1 MTSPRVGMCTAL
13 KPYAHS
19 DELPSYCLMERANQ
33 STMLGQYHKDK
44 LNFERPRLQNLAAL
58 DCYQDSAACDCYPLF
73 NLYVACIYSVSTEE
87 PQILSKPRLRFKNCG
102 RAMRGS
108 RL

>member
-1 MTSPRVGMCTAL
+1 MNLMTSPRVGMCTAL

-44 LNFERPRLQNLAAL
+44 LTFERPRLQ
-58 DCYQDSAACDCYPLF
+58 DPAACDCYPLF

-87 PQILSKPRLRFKNCG
+87 PQILGKPRLRFKNCG

>member
-1 MTSPRVGMCTAL
+1 MNLMTSPRVGMCTAL
-13 KPYAHS
+13 KPYAHG
-19 DELPSYCLMERANQ
+19 DELLSYCLMGRANQ

-44 LNFERPRLQNLAAL
+44 LTFERPRL
-58 DCYQDSAACDCYPLF
+58 QDSAACDCYPLF
-73 NLYVACIYSVSTEE
+73 NLYVACIYSILTEE
-87 PQILSKPRLRFKNCG
+87 LQILSKPRLRFKNCG